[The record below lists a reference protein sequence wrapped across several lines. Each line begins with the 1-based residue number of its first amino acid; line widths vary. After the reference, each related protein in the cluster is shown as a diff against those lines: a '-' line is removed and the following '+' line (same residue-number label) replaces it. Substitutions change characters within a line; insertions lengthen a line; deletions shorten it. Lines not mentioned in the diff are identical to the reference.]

1 MGPYAR
7 LGVGFVLVAMLIGF
21 YTYSVFSQTSSA
33 NEGMGVD
40 NAELQ
45 KAQAVLAKHEAM
57 LMNVPGVVGVGVGL
71 TEAGNHAAIHVY
83 VNVQATGGTLPPALP
98 TRLDS
103 VPIRVFETDEIRAR

>member
-1 MGPYAR
+1 MEPYAR

-21 YTYSVFSQTSSA
+21 CIDSVFSQTSSA
-33 NEGMGVD
+33 KEAMEVD

-83 VNVQATGGTLPPALP
+83 VNVRATGGTLPPALP